1 MEELRQV
8 AASGKPALLT
18 AALVGIGRARD
29 LAVNVVLPCLHGL
42 AEMGEDARR
51 AESYLELYH
60 RFGKLQDNKLTREM
74 TGQLVDPRWA
84 ADPPKAANNARRQ
97 QGLLHLKYLLSGV
110 V

>member
-1 MEELRQV
+1 M
-8 AASGKPALLT
+8 
-18 AALVGIGRARD
+18 GIGRARD

-42 AEMGEDARR
+42 AEMGGDARR

-60 RFGKLQDNKLTREM
+60 RFGKLQDNELTREM
-74 TGQLVDPRWA
+74 TGQLVDPGWA
-84 ADPPKAANNARRQ
+84 ADPRKLANNARRQ